1 VVDEWWRQYSS
12 CTKLKKNP
20 NGHPTGPFARD
31 NPAEAAIYDWFAHG
45 TGNNGDGEGDGL
57 ACSEARAVAVTRYP
71 ERNTSATSRGGAM
84 IETIAALLRAMLTGL
99 GLIAVLDPVST
110 GSLVAV
116 AVLVLSVA
124 ALVVVALAT
133 LYAGPSGPRTHPTRH
148 TG

>member
-1 VVDEWWRQYSS
+1 
-12 CTKLKKNP
+12 
-20 NGHPTGPFARD
+20 
-31 NPAEAAIYDWFAHG
+31 
-45 TGNNGDGEGDGL
+45 
-57 ACSEARAVAVTRYP
+57 
-71 ERNTSATSRGGAM
+71 M

-133 LYAGPSGPRTHPTRH
+133 LHAGPSGPRTHPTRH
-148 TG
+148 TELTAPLAQSDPDAAGHVRRRGPGLVVAAA

>member
-1 VVDEWWRQYSS
+1 
-12 CTKLKKNP
+12 
-20 NGHPTGPFARD
+20 
-31 NPAEAAIYDWFAHG
+31 
-45 TGNNGDGEGDGL
+45 
-57 ACSEARAVAVTRYP
+57 
-71 ERNTSATSRGGAM
+71 M

-133 LYAGPSGPRTHPTRH
+133 LHAGPSGPRTHPTRH
-148 TG
+148 TELTAPLAQSDPDAAGHVRRRGPSLVVAAA

>member
-1 VVDEWWRQYSS
+1 
-12 CTKLKKNP
+12 
-20 NGHPTGPFARD
+20 
-31 NPAEAAIYDWFAHG
+31 
-45 TGNNGDGEGDGL
+45 
-57 ACSEARAVAVTRYP
+57 
-71 ERNTSATSRGGAM
+71 
-84 IETIAALLRAMLTGL
+84 MLTGL

-148 TG
+148 TELTAPLAQSDPDAAGHVRRRGPGLAAAAA

>member
-1 VVDEWWRQYSS
+1 
-12 CTKLKKNP
+12 
-20 NGHPTGPFARD
+20 
-31 NPAEAAIYDWFAHG
+31 
-45 TGNNGDGEGDGL
+45 
-57 ACSEARAVAVTRYP
+57 
-71 ERNTSATSRGGAM
+71 M

-148 TG
+148 TELTAPLAQSDPDAAGHVRRRGPGLAAAAA

>member
-1 VVDEWWRQYSS
+1 
-12 CTKLKKNP
+12 
-20 NGHPTGPFARD
+20 
-31 NPAEAAIYDWFAHG
+31 
-45 TGNNGDGEGDGL
+45 
-57 ACSEARAVAVTRYP
+57 
-71 ERNTSATSRGGAM
+71 M

-133 LYAGPSGPRTHPTRH
+133 LYADPRGPRTHPTRH
-148 TG
+148 TELTAPLAQSDPDAAGHVRRRGPGLAAAAA

>member
-1 VVDEWWRQYSS
+1 
-12 CTKLKKNP
+12 
-20 NGHPTGPFARD
+20 
-31 NPAEAAIYDWFAHG
+31 
-45 TGNNGDGEGDGL
+45 
-57 ACSEARAVAVTRYP
+57 
-71 ERNTSATSRGGAM
+71 M

-133 LYAGPSGPRTHPTRH
+133 LYPGPSGPRTHPTRH
-148 TG
+148 TELTAPLAQSDPDAAGHVRRRGPGVVVAAA

>member
-1 VVDEWWRQYSS
+1 
-12 CTKLKKNP
+12 
-20 NGHPTGPFARD
+20 
-31 NPAEAAIYDWFAHG
+31 
-45 TGNNGDGEGDGL
+45 
-57 ACSEARAVAVTRYP
+57 
-71 ERNTSATSRGGAM
+71 M

-124 ALVVVALAT
+124 ALAVVVALAT

-148 TG
+148 TELTAPLAQSDPDAAGHVRRRGPGLAAAAA